1 MVGNPKPVSFIT
13 SFIVSLTGAIYN
25 WVMHK
30 FLALLLVFVFLGV
43 LFMLPLSVN
52 AVFPTISVPTRFTT
66 NLISPG
72 VATGAGF
79 TSTAGTIGG
88 GIPYICADPTS
99 CAIIIGIQ
107 VFLTLFGGKLK
118 CLFGSEKDLFAAGL
132 SSQTVVQDSAYDNL
146 LGIKSLTDT
155 KGPFGGQILSVQKC
169 KCGGKLGVKE
179 VIMVGPPRRTMV
191 AVTSTTK
198 VYDYRAVRGG
208 NWVLGRSTSEVV
220 CRIPKALAVEMIGT
234 SR

>member
-1 MVGNPKPVSFIT
+1 
-13 SFIVSLTGAIYN
+13 
-25 WVMHK
+25 MHK
-30 FLALLLVFVFLGV
+30 FLSSLLVLVILSVLFVF
-43 LFMLPLSVN
+43 PISVN
-52 AVFPTISVPTRFTT
+52 AVFPAVSVPTRFTT

-72 VATGAGF
+72 VTAGAGF

-88 GIPYICADPTS
+88 GVPYICADPTS

-132 SSQTVVQDSAYDNL
+132 TDKTAISESAYDNL
-146 LGIKSLTDT
+146 AGIKSLTDT
-155 KGPFGGQILSVQKC
+155 VGPFGGQILSVQKC
-169 KCGGKLGVKE
+169 KCGSKLGVKE
-179 VIMVGPPRRTMV
+179 VIMVGPPKRTMV

-198 VYDYRAVRGG
+198 IYDYRAVRGG
-208 NWVLGRSTSEVV
+208 NWVLGISTGEVV
-220 CRIPKALAVEMIGT
+220 CRIPKALGIAQIGT